1 MGSGHLTPAGADA
14 SGNLWKGRVRRAAA
28 GALAASIVWILL
40 FVGAPPAIGQVP
52 GEGAPPATGAAV
64 PTVVVAPRDLRMNL
78 ARVIVLRLGCLG
90 PAGGCGGR
98 LEARLARSLHV
109 RGRRW
114 EPFVLGRGR
123 FGIGAGLSR
132 VLRFRFYPRGG
143 RLVRLAGTIPVTIV
157 ARTPQGVFAK
167 TIHVYVSP
175 LQRLP

>member
-1 MGSGHLTPAGADA
+1 MSAKLRER
-14 SGNLWKGRVRRAAA
+14 RVRRAAA
-28 GALAASIVWILL
+28 GGLAGWTACVVLAA
-40 FVGAPPAIGQVP
+40 GAPAALGQGPGEGTPPAI
-52 GEGAPPATGAAV
+52 
-64 PTVVVAPRDLRMNL
+64 APRDLRMSL

-98 LEARLARSLHV
+98 LEARLARPIEA
-109 RGRRW
+109 RGHRRA
-114 EPFVLGRGR
+114 PFVLGRGR

-132 VLRFRFYPRGG
+132 FIRFRFYPAGA

-157 ARTPQGVFAK
+157 ARTPQGVFLK